1 MAQLSGYVK
10 LVRSRVPFL
19 LIATT
24 IFLVH
29 LTVAS
34 DQLELDWVTSPPQV
48 VVADIDKVYRI
59 GCRVTLNNSDID
71 LDDVSLWAE
80 ITEVNFK

>member
-1 MAQLSGYVK
+1 MAQLSRYVK
-10 LVRSRVPFL
+10 LVKSRVPFL
-19 LIATT
+19 LIATKL
-24 IFLVH
+24 FLVH
-29 LTVAS
+29 LAVAS

-80 ITEVNFK
+80 ITKVN